1 MGDSRFYRLVL
12 LPSAVFLSVV
22 FGGSYGSG
30 QEVAQFVSS
39 AGPDGGYVALAV
51 VALIWGLLLGTSFEL
66 ARRHRAF
73 EYSGF
78 MTVLLRRGAFI
89 YEIAILLPMVLVLAI
104 CASGAGTVLA
114 QHFSVSVWVG
124 SVGLLVMAVL
134 LHFASGSFS
143 RGMSDR
149 PSR

>member
-1 MGDSRFYRLVL
+1 MRPSHSTFLRCRRLR
-12 LPSAVFLSVV
+12 VV

-78 MTVLLRRGAFI
+78 MAVLLRRGAFI
-89 YEIAILLPMVLVLAI
+89 YEIAILLAMVLILGGHIAGALKHHFVARDNTLTRMI
-104 CASGAGTVLA
+104 SG
-114 QHFSVSVWVG
+114 
-124 SVGLLVMAVL
+124 
-134 LHFASGSFS
+134 
-143 RGMSDR
+143 R
-149 PSR
+149 